1 MAAVFEE
8 QSPAYVSRLARRHRY
23 PWCFTTATTI
33 SDHLGISMEV
43 YPHSWMA
50 CKWNI
55 PSSNLV
61 GGLEHQFYF
70 PIYWV
75 ANHPN

>member
-1 MAAVFEE
+1 MDPGEIVPKVEENFIKLEE
-8 QSPAYVSRLARRHRY
+8 QPL
-23 PWCFTTATTI
+23 
-33 SDHLGISMEV
+33 
-43 YPHSWMA
+43 
-50 CKWNI
+50 
-55 PSSNLV
+55 LV

>member
-1 MAAVFEE
+1 MDRERGAETAAQGRESYLRSTRMAGGRNFETLRGRKMLVK
-8 QSPAYVSRLARRHRY
+8 QCHNIYN
-23 PWCFTTATTI
+23 
-33 SDHLGISMEV
+33 
-43 YPHSWMA
+43 PHEL
-50 CKWNI
+50 
-55 PSSNLV
+55 LV